1 MNEKEDDGRLTC
13 LLYSYV
19 QRMAEQQIPKAI
31 CIYQQSLTAS
41 AAKVS
46 IG

>member
-1 MNEKEDDGRLTC
+1 
-13 LLYSYV
+13 
-19 QRMAEQQIPKAI
+19 MAEQQIPKAI

-46 IG
+46 IGVKDAREIDKCLNKTRI